1 MCLKQQVVSCL
12 CTWKKT
18 VSLVT
23 SVWVVLSAT
32 AGRTPPNPPA
42 LDVLVWVSEAGGRR
56 SRGKEKGNVS
66 SEGEAGLGLIDYLG
80 ETHTPPLH

>member
-1 MCLKQQVVSCL
+1 MPVHMEKHGFTGDQCVGCSISNCRED
-12 CTWKKT
+12 T
-18 VSLVT
+18 
-23 SVWVVLSAT
+23 
-32 AGRTPPNPPA
+32 PNPPA